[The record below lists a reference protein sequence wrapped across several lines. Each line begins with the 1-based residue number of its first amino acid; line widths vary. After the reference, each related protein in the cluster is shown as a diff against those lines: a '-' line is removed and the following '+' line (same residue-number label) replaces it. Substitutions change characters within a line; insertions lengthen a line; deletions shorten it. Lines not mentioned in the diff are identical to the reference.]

1 MTRYFDWLAA
11 DGIAVHEMSLDAAPS
26 ELFPEEREGLERTV
40 PKRIRE
46 FAAGRYCVRRCLEE
60 LGLAPVAIPSGSD
73 RLPVWPEG
81 VIGSI
86 THTDDHCAAVIARR
100 SQGIVS
106 IGIDLEPDDDL
117 PADILDTIC
126 RPEELAWLEERQS
139 SERGVL
145 AKAIFSA
152 KECAYKAQY
161 PLSRDVL
168 EFHDLGVWLYTDE
181 QRFEAEFMRDCAP
194 FTKGQRLAGRLRIS
208 NGAIACAIV
217 LADS

>member
-1 MTRYFDWLAA
+1 
-11 DGIAVHEMSLDAAPS
+11 
-26 ELFPEEREGLERTV
+26 
-40 PKRIRE
+40 
-46 FAAGRYCVRRCLEE
+46 
-60 LGLAPVAIPSGSD
+60 
-73 RLPVWPEG
+73 VWPEG

-100 SQGIVS
+100 SRGIAS
-106 IGIDLEPDDDL
+106 IGIDLEPDNDL
-117 PADILDTIC
+117 PADILDTVC
-126 RPEELAWLEERQS
+126 RIEELTWLNDQPAEQ
-139 SERGVL
+139 RGLL

-194 FTKGQRLAGRLRIS
+194 FTKGQRLAGRSRIS